1 MHTKCNM
8 LKEKKKSKI
17 VSSLGQQLFGKA
29 IITVA
34 DLFTCLPSVH
44 ISPVEVHQIKN
55 CVLYLSNTPCNCF
68 LWFILT

>member
-17 VSSLGQQLFGKA
+17 VLSLGQQLFGKA

-34 DLFTCLPSVH
+34 DLFTFLPSVH
-44 ISPVEVHQIKN
+44 ISPVEVH
-55 CVLYLSNTPCNCF
+55 
-68 LWFILT
+68 